1 MESENNDLK
10 RIFSGKDLAKLIFP
24 LVIELMLTLLVGM
37 IDSVMVSSAGEA
49 AVSGVSL
56 VNQFNTIFI
65 YLFTA
70 LASGGAIIVS
80 QYIGNKDEKRTV
92 LSSSQLLMFSIVF
105 SIVLSILVL
114 IFNKQL
120 LGLLF
125 GKVESDVM
133 KACVTYL
140 RISAYSY
147 PALAIYNAGAALYR
161 SMAKTKVTM
170 YISFAANIINVVG
183 NIIGVYVLKAGVA
196 GVAYPSLI
204 SRVFSAIII
213 TVLCFNKKLEA
224 YYDSKDIFRFDGKM
238 LKRILNIAIPN
249 GVENGI
255 FQLVKVALSSIVAM
269 YGTYQISANGVAQ
282 SIWSLAA
289 LVGSAMGPVF
299 ITVIGQCMGAK
310 DVDQAKFYF
319 SKLIKWSLV
328 FSIVWNLLVLAI
340 TPFILLFYNLA
351 DETKHLIII
360 LVIIHNIANTVV
372 FPLSGPLSQGL
383 RATGDVK
390 FTMIVSIASTVGGR
404 LVLSIILAL
413 GLHLGVIG
421 IALAMCGDWTIRAII
436 FFYRYKSNAWTK
448 FEVI

>member
-1 MESENNDLK
+1 M
-10 RIFSGKDLAKLIFP
+10 FSNK
-24 LVIELMLTLLVGM
+24 ELRSMIITLFFEQLLVMLVG
-37 IDSVMVSSAGEA
+37 IVDTFVVSSCGEA

-70 LASGGAIIVS
+70 LASGGAIVVS
-80 QYIGNKDEKRTV
+80 QYIGNKDEKRTI

-105 SIVLSILVL
+105 SIILSILVL

-224 YYDSKDIFRFDGKM
+224 YYDSKDIFKFDGKM

-249 GVENGI
+249 GVENGM
-255 FQLVKVALSSIVAM
+255 F
-269 YGTYQISANGVAQ
+269 GTYQIAANGVAQ

-289 LVGSAMGPVF
+289 LVGSAMGSVF

-328 FSIVWNLLVLAI
+328 FSIVWNVLVLAI
-340 TPFILLFYNLA
+340 TPFILQFYNLA
-351 DETKHLIII
+351 DETKHLIIT

-436 FFYRYKSNAWTK
+436 FYYRYKSNAWTE

>member
-1 MESENNDLK
+1 M
-10 RIFSGKDLAKLIFP
+10 FSNK
-24 LVIELMLTLLVGM
+24 ELRSMIITLFFEQLLVMLVG
-37 IDSVMVSSAGEA
+37 IVDTFVVSSCGEA

-70 LASGGAIIVS
+70 LASGGAIVVS
-80 QYIGNKDEKRTV
+80 QYIGNKDEKRTI
-92 LSSSQLLMFSIVF
+92 LSSSQL
-105 SIVLSILVL
+105 L

-224 YYDSKDIFRFDGKM
+224 YYDSKDIFKFDGKM

-269 YGTYQISANGVAQ
+269 FGTYQIAANGVAQ

-328 FSIVWNLLVLAI
+328 FSIVWNVLVLAI
-340 TPFILLFYNLA
+340 TPFILQFYNLA
-351 DETKHLIII
+351 DETKHLIIT

-436 FFYRYKSNAWTK
+436 FYYRYKSNAWTE